1 MRQLREQL
9 SHMDMT
15 RMINESVRAQIR
27 AGQLEAQA
35 AISQA
40 LADLSRDGKRAR
52 LTQAQRDK
60 IQAERNRYQAQ
71 MAQLRAEQEETA
83 KEFSDR
89 INAIVNAAMKQAF
102 PDAKK

>member
-9 SHMDMT
+9 SHMDINRTM
-15 RMINESVRAQIR
+15 NESARAQR
-27 AGQLEAQA
+27 EAQRA
-35 AISQA
+35 MSQA
-40 LADLSRDGKRAR
+40 MAELSRNGKWTQ

-71 MAQLRAEQEETA
+71 MAQLRAEQEKTA

-89 INAIVNAAMKQAF
+89 INAIINESMKQAF
-102 PDAKK
+102 PSEKK